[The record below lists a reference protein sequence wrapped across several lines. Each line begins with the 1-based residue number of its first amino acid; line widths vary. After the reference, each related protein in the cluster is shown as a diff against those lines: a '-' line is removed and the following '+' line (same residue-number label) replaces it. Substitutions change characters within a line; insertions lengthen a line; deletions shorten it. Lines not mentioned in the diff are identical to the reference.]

1 MEESGLITGILK
13 SLPKDLQ
20 TEAMLNIMVTE
31 AIKTSEIEGE
41 YVSRQDVLSTIHNKL
56 GLSKERGPVKDRKA
70 LRAGELMV
78 AVRNSFV

>member
-13 SLPKDLQ
+13 RLPKDLQ